1 MLILSATSG
10 STGDKKHVI
19 TNSEGELY
27 RAKAEAKALGIGPGS
42 RLANDREGVAGWHQT
57 LIAAVSG
64 ATLVKWPGP
73 EKRSLRTWLNEE
85 KITHLHTLATTFRWL
100 CGGIYTYPAIEHVD
114 IGGEMVDWG
123 DFILF
128 KQCFGGDCVFS
139 NRYATAETWTVSR
152 KYKYL
157 RGDSEFGKGRM
168 PVGRACDGVE
178 IKIVDGEIVV
188 KSPSVALGYYNDPE
202 LTAAKFRDGWY
213 YTGDLGYWLP
223 NGELMHCGRK
233 DFQGEVRGKFNA
245 ERYRHEHNMASAL
258 HGGEVK

>member
-10 STGDKKHVI
+10 STGDKKRVI
-19 TNSEGELY
+19 TNSEGEIY

-42 RLANDREGVAGWHQT
+42 RLANDRKGVAGWHQT

-64 ATLVKWPGP
+64 ATLVEWAGP

-123 DFILF
+123 DFDLF
-128 KQCFGGDCVFS
+128 KQCFGEHCTFS
-139 NRYATAETWTVSR
+139 NRYATAETWTISR
-152 KYKYL
+152 KYL
-157 RGDSEFGKGRM
+157 NWNSAVGQGRM

-188 KSPSVALGYYNDPE
+188 KSPSVAVGYYNDPE

-213 YTGDLGYWLP
+213 HTGDLGYWLP

-233 DFQGEVRGKFNA
+233 DFAGEVRDKFDT
-245 ERYRHEHNMASAL
+245 ERYMHERNMASAMM
-258 HGGEVK
+258 GGEVK